1 MNLIV
6 SNENG
11 TDSKNA
17 TINVL
22 NNTKPPTTEPNGKVE
37 WGPSVIY
44 GPGNSNSI
52 SMDNAGHCIEVHV
65 VSGRLFYKVG
75 YVNFDTN
82 KIQWG
87 PSIQYDTGS
96 SNSITLDDSGHCVEV
111 HVRSGRLYYRVG
123 KVNFDNKTIGWKT

>member
-1 MNLIV
+1 VIV

-11 TDSKNA
+11 TDSRNA

-37 WGPSVIY
+37 WGSSVIY

-52 SMDNAGHCIEVHV
+52 S
-65 VSGRLFYKVG
+65 
-75 YVNFDTN
+75 
-82 KIQWG
+82 
-87 PSIQYDTGS
+87 
-96 SNSITLDDSGHCVEV
+96 LDDSGHCVEV

-123 KVNFDNKTIGWKT
+123 KVNFDNKTIGWET